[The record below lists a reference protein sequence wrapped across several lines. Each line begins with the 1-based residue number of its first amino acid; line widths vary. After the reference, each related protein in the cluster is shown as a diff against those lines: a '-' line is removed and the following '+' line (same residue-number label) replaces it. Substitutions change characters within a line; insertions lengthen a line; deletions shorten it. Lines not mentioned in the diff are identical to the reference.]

1 MKAKVVKFSS
11 DADDPFFQATKRI
24 KKWLTSSV
32 SNKFVE
38 QYTNIYNIKIV
49 LLNPPPKCLHV

>member
-32 SNKFVE
+32 SNKFVFLE
-38 QYTNIYNIKIV
+38 DLEN
-49 LLNPPPKCLHV
+49 